1 MKKSNL
7 EERITELEQTVIVLK
22 NLIEIHQVALQT
34 QANINNELISRYTK
48 NTASTW
54 LKSRGTQTEKK
65 VSRNPGD
72 REH

>member
-7 EERITELEQTVIVLK
+7 EERVIELEKTVEYLK
-22 NLIEIHQVALQT
+22 SIIEIHQVALQT
-34 QANINNELISRYTK
+34 QANINNELIGRYTR
-48 NTASTW
+48 SGW
-54 LKSRGTQTEKK
+54 LSSLGGFKEKK